1 MNKVRRRAIENV
13 LNQLRDLQTSVEELS
28 NEERECLDN
37 IPENL
42 QGSTNY
48 EESERAADSLDSAY
62 DSIEE
67 ACGNLE
73 DAMLETY

>member
-1 MNKVRRRAIENV
+1 MNKARRRSIENV
-13 LNQLRDLQTSVEELS
+13 LNQLRDLQTSVEKLRD
-28 NEERECLDN
+28 EEQEYLDN

-42 QGSTNY
+42 QGSKRY

>member
-1 MNKVRRRAIENV
+1 MNKARRRSIENV
-13 LNQLRDLQTSVEELS
+13 LNQLRDLQTLVEELGG
-28 NEERECLDN
+28 EERECLYN
-37 IPENL
+37 IPQSL
-42 QGSTNY
+42 QGSKRY

>member
-1 MNKVRRRAIENV
+1 MNKARRRSIENV
-13 LNQLRDLQTSVEELS
+13 LNQLRDIQTAVEELRD
-28 NEERECLDN
+28 EEQECLDN

-42 QGSTNY
+42 QGSTRY

>member
-1 MNKVRRRAIENV
+1 MNKGKRLAIRKV
-13 LNQLRDLQTSVEELS
+13 LNKLDDLLAVLDELR
-28 NEERECLDN
+28 NEERECLEN

-42 QGSTNY
+42 QGSTRY

-67 ACGNLE
+67 VIGSLE